1 MEKTKHHGTCHCG
14 AVQFEFR
21 APSDAPVT
29 ICNCSICNLNG
40 YQHIFV
46 PKADLT
52 FLSGRKPLTEYRF
65 ETRQAVHMFCKICGI
80 KPLYQPRSHPDQ
92 WSVNLRC
99 VTSGTLSPRE
109 QIAFDGQN
117 WENSIE
123 GLREKT

>member
-1 MEKTKHHGTCHCG
+1 M
-14 AVQFEFR
+14 
-21 APSDAPVT
+21 S
-29 ICNCSICNLNG
+29 G

-46 PKADLT
+46 PKADLK
-52 FLSGRKPLTEYRF
+52 FLSGRDHLTAYRF

-99 VTSGTLSPRE
+99 VTLGTLSPRE
-109 QIAFDGQN
+109 QIEFDGQN
-117 WENSIE
+117 WEDSIE